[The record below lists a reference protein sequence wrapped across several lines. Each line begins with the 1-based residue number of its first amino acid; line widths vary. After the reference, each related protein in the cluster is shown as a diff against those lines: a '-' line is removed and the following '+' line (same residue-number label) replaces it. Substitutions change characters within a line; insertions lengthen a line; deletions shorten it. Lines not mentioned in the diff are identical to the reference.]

1 MENTKAKHSKEQQTL
16 VLECKER
23 VEAKEQLLR
32 KKALEHGQ
40 KLLEKDIKWKVS
52 HQGGGEGGEYQ
63 EAGKFDSIF

>member
-32 KKALEHGQ
+32 K
-40 KLLEKDIKWKVS
+40 LLEKDIKWKVS